1 MIAGVA
7 TETIVES
14 TRIMK
19 KPRQSAN
26 MTGQGRKSGS
36 STGFEKLTWNGRP
49 MTFDDLMAGPPPT
62 RLPEDP
68 AVASLETGED
78 PAVVVRAHPES
89 PAAWA
94 SLAERALADGSVDD
108 ITA

>member
-26 MTGQGRKSGS
+26 SAGQGSFSSASGA
-36 STGFEKLTWNGRP
+36 
-49 MTFDDLMAGPPPT
+49 AGAAEFGWVTSPDNT
-62 RLPEDP
+62 RAGTMLP
-68 AVASLETGED
+68 
-78 PAVVVRAHPES
+78 
-89 PAAWA
+89 
-94 SLAERALADGSVDD
+94 
-108 ITA
+108 

>member
-26 MTGQGRKSGS
+26 SAGHGSFS
-36 STGFEKLTWNGRP
+36 STAGDRSGGRLGH
-49 MTFDDLMAGPPPT
+49 DLSQHPAGDNAFRDPRT
-62 RLPEDP
+62 R
-68 AVASLETGED
+68 T
-78 PAVVVRAHPES
+78 
-89 PAAWA
+89 
-94 SLAERALADGSVDD
+94 
-108 ITA
+108 

>member
-26 MTGQGRKSGS
+26 SAGHGSFS
-36 STGFEKLTWNGRP
+36 STAGAAGEGWV
-49 MTFDDLMAGPPPT
+49 MT
-62 RLPEDP
+62 
-68 AVASLETGED
+68 
-78 PAVVVRAHPES
+78 
-89 PAAWA
+89 
-94 SLAERALADGSVDD
+94 
-108 ITA
+108 

>member
-26 MTGQGRKSGS
+26 SAGHGS
-36 STGFEKLTWNGRP
+36 FSSVGAAESAQRGK
-49 MTFDDLMAGPPPT
+49 AG
-62 RLPEDP
+62 
-68 AVASLETGED
+68 S
-78 PAVVVRAHPES
+78 
-89 PAAWA
+89 
-94 SLAERALADGSVDD
+94 
-108 ITA
+108 